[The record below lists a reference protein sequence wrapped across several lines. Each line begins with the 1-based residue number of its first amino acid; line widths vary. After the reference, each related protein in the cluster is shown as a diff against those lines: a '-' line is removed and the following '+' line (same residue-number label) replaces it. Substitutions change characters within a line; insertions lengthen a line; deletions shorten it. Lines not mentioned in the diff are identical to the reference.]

1 MHGDDGLPLL
11 ARPLDDGAGWEL
23 CSPGVGLYAQA
34 PPRGCLLGP
43 GSPAGVLVVLERPQ
57 SLRVPEG
64 LAGYVDSDPPERRH
78 LPVGYGT
85 PLFRLRRDARNG
97 LPGTGPS
104 RAAGP
109 EASGLVLRAPQA
121 GRFWRRPEPGADLY
135 LEAGAE
141 LRAGRTLGL
150 LEVMKTFNPVK
161 YQPGG
166 ELPERARLLRFL
178 VEDGADVEEGQ
189 ALAEL
194 EAAEGRG

>member
-1 MHGDDGLPLL
+1 MEPDDGIPLL
-11 ARPLDDGAGWEL
+11 ARALEDGTGWEL
-23 CSPGVGLYAQA
+23 LSPGVGLYAEP

-43 GSPAGVLVVLERPQ
+43 GARAGFLVVLERARP
-57 SLRVPEG
+57 LRVPDAV
-64 LAGYVDSDPPERRH
+64 AGYVGEDPPERRH

-85 PLFRLRRDARNG
+85 VLLRLRRTTGEG
-97 LPGTGPS
+97 LL
-104 RAAGP
+104 AP
-109 EASGLVLRAPQA
+109 EAGVRDAVETSGLVLRAAQA
-121 GRFWRRPEPGADLY
+121 GRFWRRPEPGAPPY
-135 LEAGAE
+135 VEAGAE
-141 LRAGRTLGL
+141 LRPGRTLGL

-194 EAAEGRG
+194 EAGEGRG